1 MKIFISYRRTDTGGR
16 AGRLFD
22 LVAER
27 FGARNVFQ
35 DVTAIEPGADFAQRV
50 EDAIAGSDAVLV
62 VIGRDWLS
70 ARDAEG
76 NRRLDLADDFVR
88 REIAS
93 ALAAGVRVVPVL
105 VDGAALP
112 VAADLPD
119 DLAQLS
125 TRQAVTL
132 DDATWHQDAD
142 AILRRLEGDE
152 IVGALSRRWVLVAMS
167 IVAVVGVAVAGW
179 LWLRDSDDADSSDDE
194 TTDELTLCPDV
205 DVALWTALP
214 VDASAVTTEQ
224 LAGTEFDI
232 AVKEAA
238 YRIDQ
243 EDGLQTIARVELRN
257 VSAPDAG
264 PSAEVT
270 HDVFEALLIDGLVQE
285 PAWCFTPRGDQTVL
299 PGERLDTLIGYN
311 DTDDPEGLPVQLELS
326 TGKKILFA
334 ASP

>member
-1 MKIFISYRRTDTGGR
+1 MKVFISYRRTDTGGR

-76 NRRLDLADDFVR
+76 TRRLDLADDFVR

-93 ALAAGVRVVPVL
+93 ALAAGIRVVPVL
-105 VDGAALP
+105 VDGASLP
-112 VAADLPD
+112 AAADLPA
-119 DLAQLS
+119 DLAPLA

-152 IVGALSRRWVLVAMS
+152 IVGALSRRWVFVAMS
-167 IVAVVGVAVAGW
+167 IVAVAGVAVAGW
-179 LWLRDSDDADSSDDE
+179 LWLRDSDDGDGSDDDAS
-194 TTDELTLCPDV
+194 DELTMCPDL
-205 DVALWTALP
+205 DFASWTSIP
-214 VDASAVTTEQ
+214 VDANAVVTER
-224 LAGTEFDI
+224 LVGTEFEV
-232 AVKEAA
+232 AVKEAGF
-238 YRIDQ
+238 RIDDD
-243 EDGLQTIARVELRN
+243 EVRTTARVELRN
-257 VSAPDAG
+257 MSAPDAG
-264 PSAEVT
+264 ESAKVT
-270 HDVFEALLIDGLVQE
+270 HDVFRALLIDGLVQE
-285 PAWCFTPRGDQTVL
+285 PAWCFTARGDANVL
-299 PGERLDTLIGYN
+299 AGERLDTLIGYSE
-311 DTDDPEGLPVQLELS
+311 TDDPTGLPVELELS